1 MQNDAADV
9 PIVLNS
15 PTPKTIGTMQKEIYM
30 VEDSSDFRQLIRTIF
45 NQFLPDYNIR
55 SFQGAQE
62 LYQYMVLQ
70 SSDEYAGRRPALV
83 ILDLKMQ
90 MMGGLELLKLIRQ
103 TPSNASTDW
112 KVIPVVMLSAIAHQ
126 DDINKCYQA
135 GANSFF
141 IKPIELEE
149 LKQLLTTI
157 CRYWVD
163 YNCLA
168 VASSSSSNTHAAI

>member
-1 MQNDAADV
+1 
-9 PIVLNS
+9 
-15 PTPKTIGTMQKEIYM
+15 MQKEIYL

-45 NQFLPDYNIR
+45 NRFLPTYNIR

-70 SSDEYAGRRPALV
+70 SADDYAGRRPALI
-83 ILDLKMQ
+83 ILDLKMH
-90 MMGGLELLKLIRQ
+90 MIDGFELLKLVRQ
-103 TPSNASTDW
+103 TPPNATTEW
-112 KVIPVVMLSAIAHQ
+112 NVIPVVMLSAAANQ
-126 DDINKCYQA
+126 EDINKCYQA

-141 IKPIELEE
+141 VKPIDFEE
-149 LKQLLTTI
+149 LRELLATI

-168 VASSSSSNTHAAI
+168 SATPSSTNSHAAF